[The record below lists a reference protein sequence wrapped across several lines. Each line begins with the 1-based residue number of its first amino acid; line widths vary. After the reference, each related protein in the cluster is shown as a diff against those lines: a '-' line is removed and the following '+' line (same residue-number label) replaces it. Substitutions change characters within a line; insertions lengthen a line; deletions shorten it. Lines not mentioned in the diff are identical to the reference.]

1 MCFLQSETEK
11 LLSKQLRRDEK
22 RIMREQNKAVEDTEG
37 LLNIQ
42 KMRQERLVCLNV
54 FFIIIYVIMFML
66 IIHMFIILK
75 ILFSRRL

>member
-54 FFIIIYVIMFML
+54 FFIIIYVIMFKL